1 MIGITRFKL
10 FKKSGGRIYIP
21 QQLLS
26 SPDFPFSDSDL
37 IKITIEKDKVVLSH
51 PQWWELLD
59 WNEMRDAFE
68 SLPQEIKDKIQ
79 ASTSSRV
86 DDKCRL
92 STPR

>member
-21 QQLLS
+21 QQLLL

-37 IKITIEKDKVVLSH
+37 IKITIEKDTVVLSH

-59 WNEMRDAFE
+59 WNEMRDAYE

-79 ASTSSRV
+79 SSNSSRV
-86 DDKCRL
+86 DDK
-92 STPR
+92 